1 MTLCVFCQIVQRK
14 LPATIVLQD
23 ELVTVFR
30 DLHPQGPTHLLIV
43 PNRHIESIAEAEA
56 DDAALL
62 GKMLLTAAQIA
73 RQAGLAGYRLVINNG
88 AEAGQSVWHLHVHLI
103 GGRPMRWPPG

>member
-14 LPATIVLQD
+14 LPATIVHRD

-73 RQAGLAGYRLVINNG
+73 RQAGLVGYRLVINNG